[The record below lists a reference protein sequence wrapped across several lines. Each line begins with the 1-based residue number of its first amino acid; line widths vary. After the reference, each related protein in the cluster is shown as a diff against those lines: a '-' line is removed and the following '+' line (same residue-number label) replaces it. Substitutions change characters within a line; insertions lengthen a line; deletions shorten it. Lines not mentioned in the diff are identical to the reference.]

1 MTADSF
7 TFDLPADLLSAPVVP
22 PVSHRLPS
30 DAGGREAFGRR
41 LEMALTAAYGERH
54 EWPWGMLAAARL
66 LTELRLRVDDQ
77 AVFVPLL
84 ERLRDGA
91 PVDRPAATAATVEDV
106 ADQLAKSVR
115 VMLDDPQAGDVLQE
129 AADYAYAA
137 VLRCRAWYENE
148 RAAFLQR
155 QRTPPG
161 QRAAAARTR
170 TVRPDPREDFSA
182 WPTLAARVAA
192 RRKPK

>member
-1 MTADSF
+1 MTTD
-7 TFDLPADLLSAPVVP
+7 TSAVHLP
-22 PVSHRLPS
+22 PVSHRFAS
-30 DAGGREAFGRR
+30 DGGREVFGRR
-41 LEMALTAAYGERH
+41 LELALTATYGERGQ
-54 EWPWGMLAAARL
+54 WPWGMLAAARL

-84 ERLRDGA
+84 DRLRDGV
-91 PVDRPAATAATVEDV
+91 PVGRLSTKAATAEDV
-106 ADQLAKSVR
+106 ADQLAKSIR
-115 VMLDDPQAGDVLQE
+115 VMLDDAEAGEILSE

-137 VLRCRAWYENE
+137 VLRSRAWIEKE
-148 RAAFLQR
+148 RAAFR
-155 QRTPPG
+155 QQLRIPFG

-170 TVRPDPREDFSA
+170 SVEPDPREDFSA